1 MVPVVPPAATVRSS
15 DALKLGDSP
24 AMVPLY
30 WPSRLVGPVT
40 PESFLHAAPDAITTS
55 AVALRIRLNGRMGM
69 PAFGESEIRNPKK
82 KMRPAVWIPPT
93 QPVSRSAR
101 QRASRLMAS
110 ELRSNMHPDRPR
122 ASLVVRRPSH
132 LGIAVVQGPGVK
144 RGGAI
149 AAPFSGPLATGR
161 TSSIPR

>member
-1 MVPVVPPAATVRSS
+1 MMSYHTYIFFFYIFRLSFLLFFFFFNDTATTEIYTLSLH
-15 DALKLGDSP
+15 DALPIS
-24 AMVPLY
+24 
-30 WPSRLVGPVT
+30 
-40 PESFLHAAPDAITTS
+40 
-55 AVALRIRLNGRMGM
+55 LRIRLNGRMGM